1 MKYVIDASVGF
12 QWEVAEPLSAKARKL
27 RDDYSNRIHEL
38 LTTDLFPTE
47 VANALLV
54 AERRGRILP
63 GQGAAF
69 LASVLSARP

>member
-1 MKYVIDASVGF
+1 MKRVIDASVAF
-12 QWEVAEPLSAKARKL
+12 QWEVVEQHSAKAAAL
-27 RDDYSNRIHEL
+27 RTDFRNQVCEL

-63 GQGAAF
+63 GQGA
-69 LASVLSARP
+69 LPRTRW